1 MTSNLSRNL
10 PARPESIVSSAIR
23 AAGRIHPKRLFGT
36 RQAFLD
42 YCQVL
47 AGTTGRLTLQV
58 VYFLVLANTLNLR
71 EMGIFASISAAGV
84 MLGCLTGLGFQSL
97 LFRSAATRRSSLG
110 GYFAAFYVC
119 FAAALPVS
127 LTISAGLYL
136 FLFKGSVG
144 FTAYLAIILVEIAL
158 WRVVEMLVQVNNGL
172 GRYNVAA
179 TVIMASS
186 GMRTLAA
193 VAFMTAGGG
202 DAGVWALYY
211 FAANAASVVLL
222 TVLYHPRIR
231 LRWRKQ
237 LLFGR
242 LRNSLL
248 YAFAYFAFLAQNEA
262 DKLVILWLAGDRTA
276 GVYAISMRIIDLTAV
291 PLRPI
296 FVLYSRR
303 LMKIGRATP
312 QLLREIIR
320 VEGLVAL
327 VSTVGLLAVLA
338 LLTIWPRLLGQNVS
352 SAAELLAVIVAVPAA
367 KNLLE
372 FHAELFF
379 AFNRMGLHGALAA
392 GLVLLKAAAL
402 AMLLATFHGSQRWG
416 LGLNAIYGALFFLSF
431 AMVRSVLL
439 GKARS

>member
-1 MTSNLSRNL
+1 MTPNLSRNL
-10 PARPESIVSSAIR
+10 PARSESFVSGAIR
-23 AAGRIHPKRLFGT
+23 AARRIDAKRLLGS
-36 RQAFLD
+36 RQALLD

-47 AGTTGRLTLQV
+47 VGTGGRLTLQV

-97 LFRSAATRRSSLG
+97 LFRSAATRRSALG
-110 GYFAAFYVC
+110 GYFALYYAC

-127 LTISAGLYL
+127 LSLSALLYL
-136 FLFKGSVG
+136 FLFKGGIG
-144 FTAYLAIILVEIAL
+144 FAEYLAIIFVEIAL
-158 WRVVEMLVQVNNGL
+158 WRVIEMLVQVNNGL

-179 TVIMASS
+179 TIIMASS
-186 GMRTLAA
+186 GLRTLAA

-202 DAGVWALYY
+202 DAGVWAIYY
-211 FAANAASVVLL
+211 FVANAASVALL

-231 LRWRKQ
+231 LRWRKR

-262 DKLVILWLAGDRTA
+262 DKLIILWLAGDRTA

-312 QLLREIIR
+312 QLFREIIR

-327 VSTVGLLAVLA
+327 VSTGAFLAVVA
-338 LLTIWPRLLGQNVS
+338 LLTVWPRLLGQNVS
-352 SAAELLAVIVAVPAA
+352 SAAQLLAVLVAVPAA

-402 AMLLATFHGSQRWG
+402 ALLLAVLHGGQRWG

-431 AMVRSVLL
+431 WMVRGVLL
-439 GKARS
+439 GKARG

>member
-1 MTSNLSRNL
+1 MTPNLSRNL
-10 PARPESIVSSAIR
+10 PARSESIVSGVIR
-23 AAGRIHPKRLFGT
+23 NARQLPLKRLFGS
-36 RQAFLD
+36 RQALLD

-47 AGTTGRLTLQV
+47 AGTGGRLTLQV

-71 EMGIFASISAAGV
+71 QMGIFASISAAGV
-84 MLGCLTGLGFQSL
+84 MLGCLTGLGFQSI

-110 GYFAAFYVC
+110 GYFAVYYAC

-127 LTISAGLYL
+127 LSLSAALYL
-136 FLFKGSVG
+136 FLFKGGIG
-144 FTAYLAIILVEIAL
+144 FAQYLAIILVEIVL
-158 WRVVEMLVQVNNGL
+158 WRAVEMLVQVNNGL

-179 TVIMASS
+179 TIIMASS
-186 GMRTLAA
+186 GLRTLAA
-193 VAFMTAGGG
+193 VAFMIAGGG
-202 DAGVWALYY
+202 DAGVWAFYY
-211 FAANAASVVLL
+211 FAANAASVAVL
-222 TVLYHPRIR
+222 TILYHPRIR
-231 LRWRKQ
+231 LRWRKK
-237 LLFGR
+237 LLVGR

-327 VSTVGLLAVLA
+327 VSTAGFLAVLA
-338 LLTIWPRLLGQNVS
+338 LLTIWPRLLGQNVT

-379 AFNRMGLHGALAA
+379 AFNRMGLHGTLAA
-392 GLVLLKAAAL
+392 GLVVLKAAAL
-402 AMLLATFHGSQRWG
+402 GLVLATFHGSQRWG
-416 LGLNAIYGALFFLSF
+416 LGLNAIYGALYLVSF
-431 AMVRSVLL
+431 AMVRNVLL
-439 GKARS
+439 QKARS